1 MMNEIKPYGNYGG
14 EEEMNGGCTCPMCE
28 LEMELQECEDC
39 VSAMAA
45 ALGGKEKSDAKIKKA
60 LEAYAAYSAEPE
72 SETED

>member
-14 EEEMNGGCTCPMCE
+14 ADEMHGCECPMCE
-28 LEMELQECEDC
+28 LEMELRECEDC

-45 ALGGKEKSDAKIKKA
+45 ALSGKDKSDAKIKKA

-72 SETED
+72 TDMED